1 MNTATLHDQLPSPFG
16 FAPLR
21 RPNSIRRTTSID
33 MTWPE
38 GRYQNMQF
46 NAIGR
51 DIFTGCNG
59 EISVLN
65 SDQFDAKIAQ
75 DRTILAIE
83 ATPPRETIE
92 QLVGFK
98 GGGYLREKLEQIL
111 PEEKLNGSPLYLM
124 LDDLSGTSLI
134 AGWAWSR
141 QPGYEKTALEDMRRH
156 REMRQQMENICT
168 GFKTGSSALDENTG
182 SSLNHRCSAV
192 PALAN
197 PEDPDGWHAMPEQS
211 TQVSMRRARRVDLWL
226 DDVINIEV
234 MFQDSASV
242 PNSPNPERIAVHEY
256 SIKMTADPVSQLIES
271 ITATPHVLPYPECPG
286 AAANM
291 YKLIDHSL
299 ENLRISVLEVLR
311 RSMGCT
317 HLNDALRSAAEAPQ
331 LLRLLN
337 AQTKK

>member
-1 MNTATLHDQLPSPFG
+1 MNRVIQHQLPSPFG

-21 RPNSIRRTTSID
+21 RPNSVRRTTSID

-38 GRYQNMQF
+38 GRDLSMQF

-51 DIFTGCNG
+51 DIFTSVNG
-59 EISVLN
+59 DTVILN
-65 SDQFDAKIAQ
+65 GDQYDAKIAQ
-75 DRTILAIE
+75 DRTILAIQ
-83 ATPPRETIE
+83 ANPPRDPIE

-111 PEEKLNGSPLYLM
+111 PDEKTDGTPLYLM

-168 GFKTGSSALDENTG
+168 GFQTGSSALDEKTG

-192 PALAN
+192 LALAN
-197 PEDPDGWHAMPEQS
+197 PDDPAGWHTMPDQS
-211 TQVSMRRARRVDLWL
+211 TRVSMRRARRVDVWI
-226 DDVINIEV
+226 DKQINIEV

-242 PNSPNPERIAVHEY
+242 PGSPDPERIAIHEY
-256 SIKMTADPVSQLIES
+256 SIAITANPDSQLIET
-271 ITATPHVLPYPECPG
+271 ITATPHILPYPECPG

-291 YKLIDHSL
+291 DKLIGHSL
-299 ENLRISVLEVLR
+299 ENLRTTVLKELR
-311 RSMGCT
+311 RSLGCT
-317 HLNDALRSAAEAPQ
+317 HLNDALRSAAEVPQ
-331 LLRLLN
+331 MLKLLN
-337 AQTKK
+337 TQTQT